1 MSTASTLN
9 STTLPL
15 SDSTHDRVTWRLMPL
30 LLVCYVFAHLDRIN
44 IGFAKLQMSADLH
57 FSDTVYGL
65 GAGLFF
71 IAYALFG
78 LPSNLMLERIGP
90 RRWIACLMLVWGC
103 LSTAMLLVETARG
116 FYLLR
121 FLLGVAEAGFF
132 PGILV
137 YLNRWFP
144 ARRRGQITA
153 LFAIAVPMAGVIGGP
168 LSGWI
173 LEGFHDALG
182 LRGWQWMFLIE
193 GLPVVL
199 LGVVVWCSLP
209 ESFERVTWLS
219 DEQKHLLRE
228 ELAGEEQR
236 KTITSFSGIFSN
248 PQVWLLV
255 AIYFAV
261 MLAVNTIAFW
271 MPSLIHGAGIAQD
284 SRIGMLSAVPYLA
297 GCAFMIFIGRSSD
310 RLRERRWHLGIP
322 LLMAAAGLSLAALAP
337 TSTLNRE
344 TPTMLDPRLIQ
355 EAANRL
361 DAAER
366 SRQQVRQFSLD
377 YPDIAIEDAYAIQRA
392 WVERKI
398 ADGRVLKGHKIGL
411 TSRAMQ
417 VSSNISEPDYGA
429 LLDDMFFEEGSDIPF
444 QRFIVPR
451 VEVELAFI
459 LGKPLKGPGCTLFD
473 VLEATEWVIPALEI
487 IDARIQQV
495 DPQTKVTRK
504 VFDTISD
511 NAANAGVVMGGRA
524 VRSGDID
531 LRRVPAILYRNGV
544 IEESGVSAAVLN
556 HPAKGVAWLA
566 NKLAPYG
573 VCLEAGQVILGGS
586 FTRPVAAAPGD
597 TFHVDYD
604 LLGSISCRFV

>member
-1 MSTASTLN
+1 
-9 STTLPL
+9 
-15 SDSTHDRVTWRLMPL
+15 
-30 LLVCYVFAHLDRIN
+30 
-44 IGFAKLQMSADLH
+44 MSADLH

-137 YLNRWFP
+137 YLNRWFS

-173 LEGFHDALG
+173 LEGFHDAPG

-199 LGVVVWCSLP
+199 LGVVVWCSPP

-271 MPSLIHGAGIAQD
+271 MPEPDPWRRHRPGQPHRHAQRGAL
-284 SRIGMLSAVPYLA
+284 SR
-297 GCAFMIFIGRSSD
+297 
-310 RLRERRWHLGIP
+310 RLRLHDLHRPFLRP
-322 LLMAAAGLSLAALAP
+322 PARAPLAP
-337 TSTLNRE
+337 GHS
-344 TPTMLDPRLIQ
+344 
-355 EAANRL
+355 
-361 DAAER
+361 
-366 SRQQVRQFSLD
+366 V
-377 YPDIAIEDAYAIQRA
+377 
-392 WVERKI
+392 
-398 ADGRVLKGHKIGL
+398 ADGRR
-411 TSRAMQ
+411 RA
-417 VSSNISEPDYGA
+417 
-429 LLDDMFFEEGSDIPF
+429 
-444 QRFIVPR
+444 
-451 VEVELAFI
+451 
-459 LGKPLKGPGCTLFD
+459 
-473 VLEATEWVIPALEI
+473 PA
-487 IDARIQQV
+487 
-495 DPQTKVTRK
+495 
-504 VFDTISD
+504 
-511 NAANAGVVMGGRA
+511 
-524 VRSGDID
+524 
-531 LRRVPAILYRNGV
+531 
-544 IEESGVSAAVLN
+544 
-556 HPAKGVAWLA
+556 W
-566 NKLAPYG
+566 
-573 VCLEAGQVILGGS
+573 
-586 FTRPVAAAPGD
+586 RPWHRPAPGW
-597 TFHVDYD
+597 
-604 LLGSISCRFV
+604 